1 MRINLG
7 AISISTSNQSSG
19 GIVQSTGDN
28 SNAYQAQRDI
38 VIQGMDYTNVKQLC
52 LDLIHENFPK
62 LQAEAMQQVNANVL
76 LLADELKSAIQNRA
90 PELQQSK
97 LSEPDVQATLNEAVQ
112 GAAKKGKKAD
122 LKLLAELVVARL
134 SGSNSDL
141 LDITIDEAIKLVPK
155 LTRHQLNIICRI
167 HYIAN
172 ITYGHPALSFAMLND
187 LARKIALT
195 FPVEQD
201 VSIAN
206 MQYMAGV
213 GVLDFNPMFGR
224 NAYELQYS
232 TYKAL
237 APSQEEFTSTV
248 KANAPDLDLLISWY
262 EKGRLG
268 SANLNSFGQAI
279 AIMGLSRALGPMD
292 MKIWIN

>member
-7 AISISTSNQSSG
+7 AISISTNSQPSG
-19 GIVQSTGDN
+19 DVVQSTGDS

-38 VIQGMDYTNVKQLC
+38 LIQGMDYTNVKQLC

-76 LLADELKSAIQNRA
+76 SLADELKSAIQSRA
-90 PELQQSK
+90 HELQQSK

-112 GAAKKGKKAD
+112 GAAKKGTKAD
-122 LKLLAELVVARL
+122 LKLLAELVAARL
-134 SGSNSDL
+134 SASNSDL
-141 LDITIDEAIKLVPK
+141 LDITIDESIKLVPK
-155 LTRHQLNIICRI
+155 LTRLQLNIICRV
-167 HYIAN
+167 HYVAN
-172 ITYGHPALSFAMLND
+172 ITYGHPALNFAMLNE
-187 LARKIALT
+187 LAIKVTQA

-201 VSIAN
+201 VSMAN

-224 NAYELQYS
+224 NSYELQYN
-232 TYKAL
+232 TYKTL
-237 APSQEEFTSTV
+237 APSQDAFISST
-248 KANAPDLDLLISWY
+248 KANAPDLDSLLTWH
-262 EKGRLG
+262 EKNRLG

-279 AIMGLSRALGPMD
+279 AIIGLSRVLGPMD

>member
-7 AISISTSNQSSG
+7 AISISINNQSSG
-19 GIVQSTGDN
+19 DAMQSTGDN

-38 VIQGMDYTNVKQLC
+38 VIKGMDYTNVKQLC
-52 LDLIHENFPK
+52 LELIHENFPK

-76 LLADELKSAIQNRA
+76 SLADELKSAIQSRA

-122 LKLLAELVVARL
+122 LRLLAELVATRL
-134 SGSNSDL
+134 SASNSDL

-155 LTRHQLNIICRI
+155 LTRLQLNILCRK
-167 HYIAN
+167 HYVAN
-172 ITYGHPALSFAMLND
+172 IIFGHPALSFALLND
-187 LARKIALT
+187 LARQVIQA

-201 VSIAN
+201 VSNAN

-213 GVLDFNPMFGR
+213 GVLDFNPMFGH
-224 NAYELQYS
+224 NAYDIQYGA
-232 TYKAL
+232 YKTL
-237 APSQEEFTSTV
+237 APSMDAFTSTI
-248 KANAPDLDLLISWY
+248 KSNAPELDSLVSWY
-262 EKGRLG
+262 EKNKLG

-279 AIMGLSRALGPMD
+279 AIMGLSRVLGPMD
-292 MKIWIN
+292 LKIWIN